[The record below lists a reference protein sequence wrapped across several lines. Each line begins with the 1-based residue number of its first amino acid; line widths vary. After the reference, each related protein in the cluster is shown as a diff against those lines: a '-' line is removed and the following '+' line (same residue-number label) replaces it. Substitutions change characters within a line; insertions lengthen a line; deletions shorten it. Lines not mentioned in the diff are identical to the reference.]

1 MRTGKKMKKLIRSIV
16 VGLLAALIITMPVFA
31 DTIEGAK
38 QDFENYQGDEVI
50 LQAGDS
56 STVRILDARGNWIA
70 DGILQITNFG
80 NGNIG
85 VLMTT
90 ECHIPVDEIMMTVAV
105 DQLIESSNNW
115 NQMEFYTFDYFPEDG
130 KPLTDATLSFQVTGQ
145 EPNKWYR
152 LRGLHMVFYGD
163 ESEGYST
170 RTDGIMITD

>member
-1 MRTGKKMKKLIRSIV
+1 MKKLIRSIIL
-16 VGLLAALIITMPVFA
+16 GILTALLLAMPVFA
-31 DTIEGAK
+31 DTIEDAR

-50 LQAGDS
+50 LRAGDS

-70 DGILQITNFG
+70 DGILQITNVG

-90 ECHIPVDEIMMTVAV
+90 ECHIPVDEIMMDVAV
-105 DQLIESSNNW
+105 DQLIESSQNW
-115 NQMEFYTFDYFPEDG
+115 NQMEYYSFDFFPEDG
-130 KPLTDATLSFQVTGQ
+130 KPLTDATLSFEVTGQ
-145 EPNKWYR
+145 EPDKWYR

-170 RTDGIMITD
+170 RTPGIMITD

>member
-1 MRTGKKMKKLIRSIV
+1 MKKLIRSII
-16 VGLLAALIITMPVFA
+16 VGILAALLIAMPVFA
-31 DTIEGAK
+31 DTIEGAR

-50 LQAGDS
+50 LRAGDS
-56 STVRILDARGNWIA
+56 STVRIMDARGNWIA
-70 DGILQITNFG
+70 DGILQITNLG

-105 DQLIESSNNW
+105 DQLIESSQNW
-115 NQMEFYTFDYFPEDG
+115 NQMEFYTFDYYPEDG
-130 KPLTDATLSFQVTGQ
+130 KSLTDATLSFEVTGQ
-145 EPNKWYR
+145 EPDKWYR

-170 RTDGIMITD
+170 RTPGIMITD

>member
-1 MRTGKKMKKLIRSIV
+1 MKKLIRSTAL
-16 VGLLAALIITMPVFA
+16 GFLTALFLAMPVFA
-31 DTIEGAK
+31 DTIEGAR
-38 QDFENYQGDEVI
+38 QDFENYQEDEVI
-50 LQAGDS
+50 LRVGDS

-90 ECHIPVDEIMMTVAV
+90 ECHIPVDEIMMDVAV
-105 DQLIESSNNW
+105 DQLIESSQNW
-115 NQMEFYTFDYFPEDG
+115 NQMEYYSFDFFPEDG

>member
-1 MRTGKKMKKLIRSIV
+1 MKKLIRSII
-16 VGLLAALIITMPVFA
+16 VGILAALLIAMPVFA
-31 DTIEGAK
+31 DTIEGAR

-50 LQAGDS
+50 LRAGDS
-56 STVRILDARGNWIA
+56 STVRIMDARGNCIA
-70 DGILQITNFG
+70 DRILQITNLG

-105 DQLIESSNNW
+105 DQLIESSQNW
-115 NQMEFYTFDYFPEDG
+115 NQMEFYTFDYYPEDG
-130 KPLTDATLSFQVTGQ
+130 KPLTDATLSFEVTGQ
-145 EPNKWYR
+145 EPDKWYR

-170 RTDGIMITD
+170 RTPGIMITD

>member
-1 MRTGKKMKKLIRSIV
+1 MRKLIRSIV
-16 VGLLAALIITMPVFA
+16 LGLLAALFFAIPVFA

-38 QDFENYQGDEVI
+38 QDFEDYQGDEVI

-56 STVRILDARGNWIA
+56 STVRILDSRGNWIA
-70 DGILQITNFG
+70 DGVLQITNFG
-80 NGNIG
+80 NGIIG

-90 ECHIPVDEIMMTVAV
+90 ECHIPVDEIMMDVAV
-105 DQLIESSNNW
+105 DQLIESSQNW
-115 NQMEFYTFDYFPEDG
+115 NQMEYYSFDFFPEDG
-130 KPLTDATLSFQVTGQ
+130 KPLTDATLSFEVTGQ

-170 RTDGIMITD
+170 RTAGIMITD

>member
-1 MRTGKKMKKLIRSIV
+1 MIKITLLGVLLC
-16 VGLLAALIITMPVFA
+16 LLAATPALA
-31 DTIEGAK
+31 DTVDSAR

-50 LQAGDS
+50 LRAGDS
-56 STVRILDARGNWIA
+56 ATVRILDSRGNWIA
-70 DGILQITNFG
+70 DGMLRISNPR
-80 NGNIG
+80 NGNVG
-85 VLMTT
+85 VYMTT
-90 ECHIPVDEIMMTVAV
+90 QCHIPVDEIMMDVAV
-105 DQLIESSNNW
+105 DKLNETINDWQ
-115 NQMEFYTFDYFPEDG
+115 QMEYYSFDFFPEDG

>member
-1 MRTGKKMKKLIRSIV
+1 MKKMIKITLLGV
-16 VGLLAALIITMPVFA
+16 LLCLLAATPALA
-31 DTIEGAK
+31 DTVDSAR

-50 LQAGDS
+50 LRAGDS
-56 STVRILDARGNWIA
+56 ATVRILDSRGNWIA
-70 DGILQITNFG
+70 DGMLRISNPR
-80 NGNIG
+80 NGNVG
-85 VLMTT
+85 VYMTT
-90 ECHIPVDEIMMTVAV
+90 QCHIPVDEIMMDVAV
-105 DQLIESSNNW
+105 DKLNETINDWQ
-115 NQMEFYTFDYFPEDG
+115 QMEYYSFDFFPEDG